1 MLSRDQLEV
10 YEKWLM
16 SEIARRRPLGGYS
29 PEAGTML
36 MLTEIMYEITRHMR
50 EKMPMPKPRKGADDG
65 DA

>member
-29 PEAGTML
+29 PESGTML
-36 MLTEIMYEITRHMR
+36 MLCEISYELCRHIR
-50 EKMPMPKPRKGADDG
+50 ERLPKPRKGADDG